1 MPKIKIAKETAIEDW
16 GLPSEGSLENDVEII
31 SDDVIGQRR
40 WSTDHELVIK
50 HSGKYYRTYYSVGST
65 ECQDEGPWEN
75 DDEVQL
81 QEVYPA
87 QVVTTVFMPV
97 KD

>member
-1 MPKIKIAKETAIEDW
+1 MPKLKISKQTAIDDW
-16 GLPSEGSLENDVEII
+16 GLPSEGSLENGVEII

-40 WSTDHELVIK
+40 WSTDHELVIRAQD
-50 HSGKYYRTYYSVGST
+50 KYYRTYYSVGST

-75 DDEVQL
+75 DEEVEL
-81 QEVYPA
+81 LEVYPA
-87 QVVTTVFMPV
+87 QVVTTVFKPV